1 MQPLALTFGSLSI
14 VMPHNFCSNSIS
26 SICRGFVVRV
36 ENLLYNESNACNK
49 SATSERA
56 GGNKS
61 ATRPQQVRNK
71 FTKKR
76 FCSGV
81 LTFVAFRPTVRL
93 LSKQW
98 RVSLLRLRFVG
109 VLMWKRRGS
118 GHDPRETHWIPA
130 LKVRRWSVGRRGC
143 LGTTRHGAQWS
154 GMPDSQYYTVE
165 SSLTAKSRSQHAN
178 WTELTRTSRPSYT
191 KGVEIIGRAQ
201 IPARQRSHLL
211 RTDWSRILQR
221 TRSLSCKHVHFIGT
235 VHTRAQF
242 SNPSWVEFSSCD
254 VNEALPAVLPAYFV
268 PPSTGWS
275 QPFRSIAQRQR
286 TRLQCAAV
294 ATENAVQ
301 T

>member
-1 MQPLALTFGSLSI
+1 MQPLAWTFGSLSI

-71 FTKKR
+71 FTKKND
-76 FCSGV
+76 FFSGV

-165 SSLTAKSRSQHAN
+165 SHWPPSLVHS
-178 WTELTRTSRPSYT
+178 TRTEPNWPELVDPVT
-191 KGVEIIGRAQ
+191 PRA
-201 IPARQRSHLL
+201 L
-211 RTDWSRILQR
+211 
-221 TRSLSCKHVHFIGT
+221 K
-235 VHTRAQF
+235 
-242 SNPSWVEFSSCD
+242 
-254 VNEALPAVLPAYFV
+254 
-268 PPSTGWS
+268 
-275 QPFRSIAQRQR
+275 
-286 TRLQCAAV
+286 
-294 ATENAVQ
+294 
-301 T
+301 